1 MSTESPETILNQ
13 ASETV
18 ERAPAAEYVPMA
30 DAYAEP
36 EKKEKTFSGDV
47 EGLKQAAAEVTERR
61 AAQEP
66 EPIERKYVTIDPD
79 HPDYGKPR
87 PAHETV
93 SLERAADDLT
103 RIRAEEQQ
111 AVEGLDNAVTA
122 IQTDAERLGITPAE
136 LIERQQSQPE
146 QIQPQPTTE
155 IPGIDP
161 EIAEALQRSPK
172 LRETL
177 QQEALRVQAVEQQA
191 AHAHQAHAAAVA
203 AAQQVAL
210 HFTLGNFPELAGLT
224 QEQIPAALHVLEHSN
239 PQRFQQV
246 VSQLAKL
253 DQVSKANAE
262 VQARQQQRVQQ
273 QVAGWVQ
280 AQDAEVD
287 SYLAK
292 SEAPETV
299 RSVKDNI
306 PRAVSYTHLTLPTIL
321 RV

>member
-1 MSTESPETILNQ
+1 M
-13 ASETV
+13 
-18 ERAPAAEYVPMA
+18 
-30 DAYAEP
+30 
-36 EKKEKTFSGDV
+36 
-47 EGLKQAAAEVTERR
+47 
-61 AAQEP
+61 
-66 EPIERKYVTIDPD
+66 
-79 HPDYGKPR
+79 
-87 PAHETV
+87 
-93 SLERAADDLT
+93 
-103 RIRAEEQQ
+103 
-111 AVEGLDNAVTA
+111 
-122 IQTDAERLGITPAE
+122 
-136 LIERQQSQPE
+136 
-146 QIQPQPTTE
+146 
-155 IPGIDP
+155 
-161 EIAEALQRSPK
+161 QRSPK

-306 PRAVSYTHLTLPTIL
+306 PRVLQHYGVDVNEFRQAIAQVPLLRSAPFQKMLFSLGKQFVLSEQAAGKVARPVPPVQRPGTSQPRSSYADAEVAAARERFLKNPDDL
-321 RV
+321 RVAAAYLTAKRNARS